1 MSEEKKDIRPEDVLK
16 QLDEK
21 FSNERKELSN
31 YIFENIINRMN
42 DINAVADIQVHVS
55 SQRQRLVDK
64 TSDLKALIRRKKSNV
79 ATIRKQKFRYYKLD
93 YDIKLTDYEIPRHID
108 ADVENTANV
117 ISILD
122 NQISYYQDTI
132 ATLDKIV
139 YKIKYLIDVK
149 KFLSGTF

>member
-21 FSNERKELSN
+21 FSIERKEISK
-31 YIFENIINRMN
+31 YIFDNIINKMN
-42 DINAVADIQVHVS
+42 DIGAVADIQVHIS

-64 TSDLKALIRRKKSNV
+64 TADLKALIRRKKSNI

-93 YDIKLTDYEIPRHID
+93 YDIKLNDYEIPRHID

-117 ISILD
+117 LSILD
-122 NQISYYQDTI
+122 NQITHYQDTI